1 MSISRQLFVNGAL
14 ARPLRGDAE
23 PWQYIGTAATPRA
36 SFDPFARRAR
46 PRSQSLK
53 VTTTGWKTLLN
64 VLRTR

>member
-1 MSISRQLFVNGAL
+1 MNLTRKLLTNGAL

-46 PRSQSLK
+46 PRNHSLK
-53 VTTTGWKTLLN
+53 VSAAGWKFLLN
-64 VLRTR
+64 VLRAR